1 MLIPDANVTYHGFHD
16 VTLFDM
22 ADAVRP
28 VVPLGDLWLLRRQ
41 WLLSVVSGMS
51 RKQTDL
57 ELMRHECKQC
67 FRGAQTGCC
76 PYCGQKMIWRD
87 MCPVFISI

>member
-1 MLIPDANVTYHGFHD
+1 MLIPDANVTDRGFLY
-16 VTLFDM
+16 VTLLDM

-28 VVPLGDLWLLRRQ
+28 VVPVGDLWLLRRQ
-41 WLLSVVSGMS
+41 WPLSVLSGMS

-67 FRGAQTGCC
+67 FRGARTGCC
-76 PYCGQKMIWRD
+76 SYCGTNIKK
-87 MCPVFISI
+87 